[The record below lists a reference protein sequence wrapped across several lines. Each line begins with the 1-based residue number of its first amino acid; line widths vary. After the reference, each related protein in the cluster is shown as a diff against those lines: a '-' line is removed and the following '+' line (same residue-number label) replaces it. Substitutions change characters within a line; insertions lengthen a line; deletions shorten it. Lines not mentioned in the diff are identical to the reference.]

1 MTTPESGAQDPSASI
16 PADVERISSRR
27 ILGLVVPALG
37 VLAAE
42 PLYLLYD
49 AAIVE
54 RTGELSLAGLAVG
67 GLIAAQVSTQLTF
80 LTYGTTARAARWHG
94 AGRRRDAVI
103 EGVQATWLAVVIGL
117 LLVGLIQVIADPVT
131 RVLGGAEIGPPAA
144 EWLRVAAFGI
154 PMILLSLAGN
164 GWMRGVQSVRA
175 PMVFVVV
182 GFSVSAVL
190 CPMLVHGWGGAP
202 ELGLVGSAYANVI
215 GQTLTALMF
224 VVALLRERVSL
235 RPAPTIIRAQ
245 LTMGRDLILRTL
257 AFQACFLSATAV
269 ASRFGAASVGAHQLV
284 LHIWTLTA
292 LLLDSVAVAAQTLVG
307 AALGA
312 GDRRAARALA
322 GRLTRWSVVF
332 AIVMAGLYLL
342 GRDPILGLLASNGD
356 VREQMASVWWLFVVI
371 VPVAGVVFAL
381 DGVLLGAGDAKYLRT
396 ATLLSAIVG
405 FLPIIWLSAIF
416 GWGLPGIWTGLVM
429 FVLIRAITVVT
440 RVRGGHWL
448 RVGTPGASTDDIAVD
463 RPRVAAPAEAATVDS
478 ATAEAPTDTVRRA
491 AEDRRE
497 DERA

>member
-1 MTTPESGAQDPSASI
+1 MTAPDPRADGATTPEPLDVDRIGA
-16 PADVERISSRR
+16 RR
-27 ILGLVVPALG
+27 ILGLVLPALG

-49 AAIVE
+49 AVIVE

-103 EGVQATWLAVVIGL
+103 EGVQASWLAVALGI
-117 LLVGLIQVIADPVT
+117 LLVGVIQVVAEPVT
-131 RVLGGAEIGPPAA
+131 RALGGAEIGGPAA
-144 EWLRVAAFGI
+144 QWLRVAAFGI
-154 PMILLSLAGN
+154 PMILLAMAGN

-175 PMVFVVV
+175 PMVFVII

-190 CPMLVHGWGGAP
+190 CPVLVHGWGGAP

-215 GQTLTALMF
+215 GQSLTASMF
-224 VVALLRERVSL
+224 VVALLREGIPL
-235 RPAPTIIRAQ
+235 RPMPVIIRAQ

-257 AFQACFLSATAV
+257 AFQTCFISATAV
-269 ASRFGAASVGAHQLV
+269 AARYGAASVGAHQLV
-284 LHIWTLTA
+284 LHLWTLTS

-312 GDRRAARALA
+312 GDRGAARRLA
-322 GRLTRWSVVF
+322 RRLTRWSVVF
-332 AIVMAGLYLL
+332 ALVMAGLYAL
-342 GRDPILGLLASNGD
+342 GRDPILGLLASNVD
-356 VREQMASVWWLFVVI
+356 VREQMTSVWWLFVLI

-405 FLPIIWLSAIF
+405 FLPVIWLSAVF
-416 GWGLPGIWTGLVM
+416 GWGLTGIWTGLVM
-429 FVLIRAITVVT
+429 FVLIRAITVVS

-448 RVGTPGASTDDIAVD
+448 RVGIPGAPRADSSDEDTPTQAV
-463 RPRVAAPAEAATVDS
+463 RRVADN
-478 ATAEAPTDTVRRA
+478 
-491 AEDRRE
+491 RRE